1 MDLFIDRD
9 ALARGLARV
18 QGIVERRG
26 THPVLSHVL
35 LRARDGS
42 LRVTATDTE
51 VAYIGDIAA
60 NVEKA
65 GEIAVDAAHFFQ
77 VIRTL
82 PDPTV
87 RLTLGGSSR
96 LEVTSGRAFFRLP
109 GTAAEEYPSLPAF
122 DARGAVTVVE
132 RELLRLVEQTSF
144 AVSTDDG
151 RSGFNGADIKQIETE
166 SGPRMRFIATNGH
179 RLAVASSDYEGDLA
193 VTPRML
199 VPRKALAVMKKLLDS
214 EDSSVELAFGDG
226 AMRLTRGG
234 ETFWF
239 RMLDGDFPAWEQL
252 PRGGKQNAIVLK
264 EELTSTLRR
273 VAILV
278 QDKVRAVKFAFT
290 DDELQIQVHNVD
302 RGEVKEA
309 LPIEFEGEPITIGFN
324 VKYLAEMVGALRG
337 DKVKLSMAHPLGPC
351 EVSDPDSDDAF
362 FIIMPMRLD

>member
-35 LRARDGS
+35 LRAREGS

-87 RLTLGGSSR
+87 KLTLGGSSR

-122 DARGAVTVVE
+122 DARGAVKVGE
-132 RELLRLVEQTSF
+132 SELLRLVEQTSF

-151 RSGFNGADIKQIETE
+151 RSGFNGSDIKKVDTDD
-166 SGPRMRFIATNGH
+166 GPRMRFIATNGH
-179 RLAVASSDYEGDLA
+179 RLAVASCTYEGDLA

-199 VPRKALAVMKKLLDS
+199 VPRKALTVMKKLLDGV
-214 EDSSVELAFGDG
+214 DSQVELAFGDG
-226 AMRLTRGG
+226 AIRLSRGG

-252 PRGGKQNAIVLK
+252 PRGGKQNAIISK
-264 EELTSTLRR
+264 DELLATLRR
-273 VAILV
+273 VGILV
-278 QDKVRAVKFAFT
+278 QDKVRAVKFAFS
-290 DDELQIQVHNVD
+290 DEELQIQVHNVD

-309 LPIEFEGEPITIGFN
+309 LPIEFEGESITIGFN
-324 VKYLAEMVGALRG
+324 VKYLSEMVGALRG
-337 DKVKLSMAHPLGPC
+337 DRVKLSMAHPLGPC
-351 EVSDPDSDDAF
+351 EVSDPESGDAF